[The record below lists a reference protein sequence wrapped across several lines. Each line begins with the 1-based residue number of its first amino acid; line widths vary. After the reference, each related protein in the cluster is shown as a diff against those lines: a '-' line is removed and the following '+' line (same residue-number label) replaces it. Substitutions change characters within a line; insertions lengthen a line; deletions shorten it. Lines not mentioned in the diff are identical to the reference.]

1 MSIESLMPTKKNN
14 RRVYRDYIHNLINIM
29 EQNGYTT
36 SGESLLEVREKTLS
50 ELLTKNENENV
61 YNIIPFGHKM
71 SDYTWLLLVDDDLS
85 FVRIYSTIS
94 ISSLGLNRE
103 HLLNLANDLNLKKNT
118 LLDVAIDGDG
128 DVVCE
133 YHLPIKVS
141 EEVVLSV
148 LKEMMG
154 EVVFIMRFI
163 VSSEQA

>member
-14 RRVYRDYIHNLINIM
+14 RQVYRDYMHDLINIM

-36 SGESLLEVREKTLS
+36 SGEEQLGIRERTLN
-50 ELLTKNENENV
+50 ELLTKAKDENV
-61 YNIIPFGHKM
+61 YNVIPFGHKLC
-71 SDYTWLLLVDDDLS
+71 DYTWVLLVDDDLS

-94 ISSLGLNRE
+94 ISSLGVTRE

-148 LKEMMG
+148 LKEMMR
-154 EVVFIMRFI
+154 EIEFIMKFI
-163 VSSEQA
+163 ASSEQA